1 MHKYFLKLKKQNYQ
15 KGQALLISLVFF
27 TSISLAVTTG
37 LVVPTVKEFKIANT
51 NVNAKKSYVLSESGI
66 EDAFYRVKTS
76 KTIGASETITIDGN
90 SVTTNITTV
99 GNQKTISSEGDVL
112 DYNRKNELVLVAGT
126 GISFSYG
133 IQAGQGGITLNNSA
147 RVSGSVYSN
156 GPITVNNSGAVTGSA
171 FSANGSNT
179 DPNQEND
186 SGSPTHNINFANTTA
201 TEDFAQS
208 FTVSTTTTINK
219 LELYLRKVGTPSDV
233 TVRIYNN
240 GSGVPGTTELAS
252 GTLSAGSVSTTYSWM
267 NIPLS
272 SNPTLTSGTTYWFVI
287 DSSSTNSSRYYQI
300 GANDAGYINGVV
312 KVGKSSS
319 WVNASPSTLDSFFRI
334 YMGTGT
340 FGSISGATIGSAG
353 VGNAY
358 AHTVTNS
365 TIAGTNYCQTGTGNN
380 KTCDSSLADPTQVA
394 MPITDQNI
402 LDWKATALAG
412 GTTTGS
418 INLSSGSHSYG
429 PRKIVGNMDLNNSV
443 DVTLNGV
450 LWITGNFSMSNNSTL
465 RLSSSYGGSEGL
477 IIVDGTIT
485 ISNSSQVLGSGTSGS
500 YIMLLSTSTSSS
512 AINLSNS
519 GRVGILYAHNGTV
532 QINNDTNLVAVTG
545 KNLSMNNNATIT
557 FDSGLVNSNF
567 VTGPS
572 GGWSVSSW
580 KETE

>member
-1 MHKYFLKLKKQNYQ
+1 MHKYFLQLKKQNYQ
-15 KGQALLISLVFF
+15 RGQALLISLVFF

-37 LVVPTVKEFKIANT
+37 LVVPTVKEFKVANT
-51 NVNAKKSYVLSESGI
+51 SINSKKSSTLSESGI
-66 EDAFYRVKTS
+66 EDAFYRIKTS
-76 KTIGASETITIDGN
+76 KAIGTSENITLDGN
-90 SVTTNITTV
+90 TVTTNITTV
-99 GNQKTISSEGDVL
+99 GNQKTISSEGNVSNH
-112 DYNRKNELVLVAGT
+112 NRKNELVLVAGT

-147 RVSGSVYSN
+147 RVNGSVYSN
-156 GPITVNNSGAVTGSA
+156 GPIVVNNSGSVTGSA

-208 FTVSTTTTINK
+208 FIPSTTTTISK
-219 LELYLRKVGTPSDV
+219 LEIYLRKVSTPSDV

-240 GSGVPGTTELAS
+240 GSGAPGTTELAS
-252 GTLSAGSVSTTYSWM
+252 GTISASSVSTTYSWI
-267 NIPLS
+267 NVPLS

-287 DSSSTNSSRYYQI
+287 DSGSTNSSRYYQI
-300 GANDAGYINGVV
+300 GANDNGYANGIV
-312 KVGKSSS
+312 KVGKTSS
-319 WVNASPSTLDSFFRI
+319 WVNTSPSTLDSFFRV

-340 FGSISGATIGSAG
+340 FGSISGATIGSGG

-380 KTCDSSLADPTQVA
+380 KACDASLADPTQIA

-402 LDWKATALAG
+402 LDWKAIAAAG

-429 PRKIVGNMDLNNSV
+429 PRKIVGNMDLNNSA

-450 LWITGNFSMSNNSTL
+450 LWITGNFSMSNTSKL
-465 RLSSSYGGSEGL
+465 RLSSTYGSSEGL
-477 IIVDGTIT
+477 VIVDGTIT
-485 ISNSSQVLGSGTSGS
+485 ISNSSETYGSGTSGS
-500 YIMLLSTSTSSS
+500 YIMLLSTSTSTN
-512 AINLSNS
+512 AISLSND
-519 GRVGILYAHNGTV
+519 GNVGVLYAHNGTV
-532 QINNDTNLVAVTG
+532 QINNNTDLVAVTG
-545 KNLSMNNNATIT
+545 KNLSMNNNSTIT